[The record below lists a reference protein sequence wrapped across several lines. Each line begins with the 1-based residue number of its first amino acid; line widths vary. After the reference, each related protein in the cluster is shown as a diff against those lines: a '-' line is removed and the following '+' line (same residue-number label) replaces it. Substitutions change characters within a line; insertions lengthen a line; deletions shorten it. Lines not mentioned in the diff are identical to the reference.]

1 MARPKLRLDLST
13 AENKENQS
21 IIKDLTSKDL
31 KRKSS
36 TDVVAVRE
44 LQAFQTQ
51 VPVCYIDAATVVLLG
66 SQPCMCQSCRLE
78 RPSQG
83 RLWLPH

>member
-21 IIKDLTSKDL
+21 IIKDLSSKDL

-51 VPVCYIDAATVVLLG
+51 VFDKHISAAAVVLLG
-66 SQPCMCQSCRLE
+66 L
-78 RPSQG
+78 
-83 RLWLPH
+83 